1 VKMSLEQR
9 LPEGDDAPRRRIDA
23 VALLPSAA
31 TLGNLLGGVIAILF
45 CLLSIRGLFGDVP
58 LREFGPRLSELFPS
72 YLAVGAYLLLL
83 SMLFDALDG
92 RLARL
97 ARRTTEF
104 GGQLDSIADIVSFGA
119 APVVLFLTVLLH
131 RTVLPGGEAGP
142 VGQIEW
148 RLGLIGALVYVS
160 CAAIRLA
167 RYNVENVRGES
178 GQKKFSGLPVPAAA
192 AGMASVL
199 ILHEDLIHS
208 ELLAWAGTIRMA
220 LGPLL
225 LCLGLL
231 MVSRF
236 DYVHVFN
243 VYVRRDQP
251 PSHLIVI
258 VVFFAMAWWW
268 AQILL
273 VALAYTYIISGLV
286 LNIVGN
292 KRAERLPERKPDE
305 SSIDLN

>member
-1 VKMSLEQR
+1 MSLERR
-9 LPEGDDAPRRRIDA
+9 LPEDDDLPRRRIDA

-31 TLGNLLGGVIAILF
+31 TLGNLLGGVFAILF

-104 GGQLDSIADIVSFGA
+104 GGQLDSVADIVSFGA
-119 APVVLFLTVLLH
+119 APALLFLTLLLH

-142 VGQIEW
+142 VGRIEW
-148 RLGLIGALVYVS
+148 RLGLVGALVYVS

-178 GQKKFSGLPVPAAA
+178 GQKKFSGLPVPGAA
-192 AGMASVL
+192 AGMATLL
-199 ILHEDLIHS
+199 ILHEDLIRS
-208 ELLAWAGTIRMA
+208 EIPEWAATIR
-220 LGPLL
+220 LGFGPILL
-225 LCLGLL
+225 GLGLL
-231 MVSRF
+231 MVSRL

-243 VYVRRDQP
+243 VYVRREQP
-251 PSHLIVI
+251 PSHLIAI
-258 VVFFAMAWWW
+258 VVFFALAWWW

-273 VALAYTYIISGLV
+273 VALAFTYIVSGLV
-286 LNIVGN
+286 LNIVGG
-292 KRAERLPERKPDE
+292 KHAERDSKRQRDE
-305 SSIDLN
+305 SSIDMN